1 MRGVIMDR
9 EDWDRRYGGKELVW
23 TAEPNRFLVREVEGL
38 PTGRA
43 LDLAAGE
50 GRNAVWLAEQG
61 FEVDA
66 VDFSAVAVEKGARLA
81 ADRGVRVSWLVEDV
95 LAWTPP
101 EAAYDLVVVLY
112 LHLPQQELR
121 GVLERA
127 AAAVAPGGS
136 FLLVG
141 HDVSNLEHGVGGP
154 SDPEVL
160 TSPERVV
167 PALEGL
173 SVEAAEVLE
182 RPVQTEEGE
191 RAALDTLVRAHRPRP

>member
-1 MRGVIMDR
+1 MRRVVMKR
-9 EDWDRRYGGKELVW
+9 EDWDRRYEGRELVW

-38 PTGRA
+38 RAGRA

-50 GRNAVWLAEQG
+50 GRNAVWLAERG

-66 VDFSAVAVEKGARLA
+66 VDFSAVAVEKGTRLA
-81 ADRGVRVSWLVEDV
+81 AARGVEVSWRVEDV

-112 LHLPQQELR
+112 LHLPQQELV
-121 GVLERA
+121 GVLEGA
-127 AAAVAPGGS
+127 AAAVAPGGT

-167 PALEGL
+167 AALAGL
-173 SVEAAEVLE
+173 SIEKAEVVE

-191 RAALDTLVRAHRPRP
+191 RIALDTLVRALRPRS